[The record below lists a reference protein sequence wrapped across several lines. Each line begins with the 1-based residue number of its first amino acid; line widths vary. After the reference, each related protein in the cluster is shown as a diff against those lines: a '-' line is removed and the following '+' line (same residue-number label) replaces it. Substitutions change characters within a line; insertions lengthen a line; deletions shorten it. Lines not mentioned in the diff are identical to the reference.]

1 MKTLFCIMSLIVFF
15 QQCFPFTIS
24 SENEN
29 PRIEKICTNK
39 YGLRKNN
46 QWILPPVL
54 ADIWEYDGLFIFQ
67 TFNDHWGFYNDKTQ
81 FLYGPDNISIITYNA
96 SQGQL
101 LTVEQNDGLYGFMDC
116 YSGNMVIPCQFNGLY
131 DKVGW
136 YNDYVLAADEIVTDD
151 YVGPVYYLYDRNGTL
166 ISFPNDIMPYSH
178 VESEFVII
186 VQRTGHDFLY
196 GLATCKGDIV
206 IDPIFPNIQFD
217 GGKGIQL
224 YYIDNAF
231 INLPFG
237 LLRYLTDLKS

>member
-1 MKTLFCIMSLIVFF
+1 MKTLLCFMLLMFLS
-15 QQCFPFTIS
+15 QQCIPFTVFS
-24 SENEN
+24 DNEN
-29 PRIEKICTNK
+29 PQIEIICTNK

-54 ADIWEYDGLFIFQ
+54 AGNWEDDGLFIFQ
-67 TFNDHWGFYNDKTQ
+67 TFDDHWGFYNDETQ
-81 FLYGPDNISIITYNA
+81 FLYGPDNISIMTFNA

-131 DKVGW
+131 DEVGC
-136 YNDYVLAADEIVTDD
+136 YNDYVLAANEIVTDD
-151 YVGPVYYLYDRNGTL
+151 YVSPVYYLYDRNGTL
-166 ISFPNDIMPYSH
+166 ISFPNNIMPYSH
-178 VESEFVII
+178 VESGFVII
-186 VQRTGHDFLY
+186 VQRTGHDSLY

-217 GGKGIQL
+217 GTKGIQL

-231 INLPFG
+231 IYLPFDSLRHFIG
-237 LLRYLTDLKS
+237 LGS